1 MFFLN
6 RWLQIY
12 VSFSVDLFTEF
23 RSNFSQ
29 KPNISKYES
38 ESWIEYTLLQFF
50 LLFTEDVQAAV
61 S

>member
-38 ESWIEYTLLQFF
+38 ES
-50 LLFTEDVQAAV
+50 
-61 S
+61 